1 MLQNHVLFVAVFAF
15 CYQRLYSVA
24 HTLSSL
30 AHLEDRDVDLRAGAV
45 FEVLLRVYVCG
56 ESRYKKRGGGI
67 YI

>member
-45 FEVLLRVYVCG
+45 FEVLLRVYVSG
-56 ESRYKKRGGGI
+56 ESR
-67 YI
+67 

>member
-1 MLQNHVLFVAVFAF
+1 MLQNHVLFVAVFA

-45 FEVLLRVYVCG
+45 FEVLLRVYVSG
-56 ESRYKKRGGGI
+56 ESR
-67 YI
+67 